1 MTLGGGPTVFE
12 GCSAPRAISFR
23 LQSMNTYGGVGNKI
37 EGSASPCL
45 CLHAA
50 FFPQDLAKAFQEE
63 AQASGKNRLLLTAA
77 VPNDRGQV
85 DAGYEVDKIAL

>member
-1 MTLGGGPTVFE
+1 MVVLQCLRAALPPGPSTSDCRVGVGYRIE
-12 GCSAPRAISFR
+12 GC
-23 LQSMNTYGGVGNKI
+23 
-37 EGSASPCL
+37 ASPCL